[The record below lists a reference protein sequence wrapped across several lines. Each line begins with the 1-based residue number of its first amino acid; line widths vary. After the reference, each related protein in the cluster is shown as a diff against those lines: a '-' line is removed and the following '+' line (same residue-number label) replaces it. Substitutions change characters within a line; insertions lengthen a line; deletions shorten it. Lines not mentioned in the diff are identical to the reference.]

1 MKNGVEQ
8 DIENI
13 ESFYDV
19 EKNIYNIAKILKN
32 QDVNNI
38 SNLVNKL
45 DKRKI
50 VICRKD
56 GIYVWKNQKIYGL
69 NRYL

>member
-32 QDVNNI
+32 QDANKIFKRDYLII
-38 SNLVNKL
+38 SLL
-45 DKRKI
+45 FID
-50 VICRKD
+50 
-56 GIYVWKNQKIYGL
+56 
-69 NRYL
+69 

>member
-50 VICRKD
+50 VICMAE
-56 GIYVWKNQKIYGL
+56 L
-69 NRYL
+69 

>member
-38 SNLVNKL
+38 SNIVNKL
-45 DKRKI
+45 N
-50 VICRKD
+50 
-56 GIYVWKNQKIYGL
+56 KNLEVDLSINFYFL
-69 NRYL
+69 Y

>member
-50 VICRKD
+50 VICKG
-56 GIYVWKNQKIYGL
+56 GIYG
-69 NRYL
+69 NRTFAKLFT

>member
-38 SNLVNKL
+38 SNIVNMW
-45 DKRKI
+45 DKKYI
-50 VICRKD
+50 LEELI
-56 GIYVWKNQKIYGL
+56 I
-69 NRYL
+69 

>member
-8 DIENI
+8 DIEKI

-38 SNLVNKL
+38 VILLTSRIKKNSNL
-45 DKRKI
+45 
-50 VICRKD
+50 
-56 GIYVWKNQKIYGL
+56 
-69 NRYL
+69 

>member
-50 VICRKD
+50 VISRVK
-56 GIYVWKNQKIYGL
+56 L
-69 NRYL
+69 NYSTIS

>member
-8 DIENI
+8 DIEKI

-50 VICRKD
+50 VICMAE
-56 GIYVWKNQKIYGL
+56 L
-69 NRYL
+69 

>member
-19 EKNIYNIAKILKN
+19 EKNIYNITKILKN

-50 VICRKD
+50 VIYRCK
-56 GIYVWKNQKIYGL
+56 
-69 NRYL
+69 

>member
-19 EKNIYNIAKILKN
+19 EKNIYNIAKI
-32 QDVNNI
+32 Q
-38 SNLVNKL
+38 
-45 DKRKI
+45 RKI

-56 GIYVWKNQKIYGL
+56 GIYV
-69 NRYL
+69 

>member
-50 VICRKD
+50 VICR
-56 GIYVWKNQKIYGL
+56 GGRLWKKKQKL
-69 NRYL
+69 H

>member
-1 MKNGVEQ
+1 MEENERRFEQ

-38 SNLVNKL
+38 
-45 DKRKI
+45 
-50 VICRKD
+50 VILLTSWIKE
-56 GIYVWKNQKIYGL
+56 K
-69 NRYL
+69 